1 MPEDPTSPPPGL
13 APVVFHLP
21 AAPRRD
27 DLSGLCGQ
35 AERLLR
41 NHPGQAL
48 LVDAT
53 AVGRADLVV
62 VEAVARLALVARRHN
77 RAFRLEAPA
86 PLRNLLALTGLA
98 GLADERPSAGPA
110 TPAG

>member
-1 MPEDPTSPPPGL
+1 M
-13 APVVFHLP
+13 VFRLP

-27 DLSGLCGQ
+27 GLSGLCGQ

-41 NHPGQAL
+41 DHPGQAM

-62 VEAVARLALVARRHN
+62 VEAVARLALVARQHN
-77 RAFRLEAPA
+77 RAFRLDAPA
-86 PLRNLLALTGLA
+86 PLRDLLALTGLA
-98 GLADERPSAGPA
+98 GLADDPPSAGPA
-110 TPAG
+110 TPTG

>member
-13 APVVFHLP
+13 AAVVFRLP

-27 DLSGLCGQ
+27 DLAGLCGQ

-41 NHPGQAL
+41 DHPGQAM

-53 AVGRADLVV
+53 AVGRADLVA
-62 VEAVARLALVARRHN
+62 VEAIARMALLAGRHN

-86 PLRNLLALTGLA
+86 PLRDLLALTGLA
-98 GLADERPSAGPA
+98 GLADDPPSAGPA